1 MVARTSEREP
11 ARSCTSVRC
20 GTLLAQRRRM
30 SCPGR
35 SARRLCA
42 WSLCALACAVGS
54 LALSGCY
61 RTHMRREFTDG
72 GTEARDA
79 PVGDAGITM
88 AVTVACGEASRPPSA
103 EGVAPC
109 EVTGAGDH
117 DGDGFANDVDCND
130 CVPQINAGAYD
141 IPDNGLDEDC
151 SGEDAAPCRDTA
163 ISPDDG
169 SARSAANALG
179 LCLSS
184 GATPGRE
191 WLRDAAWQDTSFSP
205 HLTTEMHRVG
215 DGFGRYGPYAGRRML
230 VLSTGVANDGLP
242 ASASCVDEA
251 LRSEFPPGFPM
262 DSPACPG
269 VASGPVMDSVAL
281 TIELDVPSNAI
292 GVRFASNFMTREYP
306 DYLCSPFN
314 DVYAVLMTDV
324 ASGELRNIVF
334 DREGNPLTVNN
345 ALLRTCVARGPLVC
359 ELGDAPL
366 RGAIPFSCGEGTEGL
381 VGGGTDCVQTTAPV
395 VAGSR
400 ITMSFMI
407 WDSGD
412 GFLDSVALVDGFEWV
427 LAPFEQRAR

>member
-1 MVARTSEREP
+1 
-11 ARSCTSVRC
+11 
-20 GTLLAQRRRM
+20 
-30 SCPGR
+30 
-35 SARRLCA
+35 
-42 WSLCALACAVGS
+42 
-54 LALSGCY
+54 
-61 RTHMRREFTDG
+61 
-72 GTEARDA
+72 
-79 PVGDAGITM
+79 
-88 AVTVACGEASRPPSA
+88 
-103 EGVAPC
+103 
-109 EVTGAGDH
+109 
-117 DGDGFANDVDCND
+117 
-130 CVPQINAGAYD
+130 
-141 IPDNGLDEDC
+141 
-151 SGEDAAPCRDTA
+151 
-163 ISPDDG
+163 
-169 SARSAANALG
+169 
-179 LCLSS
+179 
-184 GATPGRE
+184 
-191 WLRDAAWQDTSFSP
+191 
-205 HLTTEMHRVG
+205 MHRVG

-395 VAGSR
+395 VPGSR